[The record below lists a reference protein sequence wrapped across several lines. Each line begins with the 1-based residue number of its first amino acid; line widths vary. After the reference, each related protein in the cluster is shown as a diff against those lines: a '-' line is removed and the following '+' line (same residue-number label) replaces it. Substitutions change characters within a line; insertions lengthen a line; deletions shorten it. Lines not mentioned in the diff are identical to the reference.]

1 MSDDEE
7 DDDDDDDDDDDTI
20 CTRPVV
26 NCMTRGRAPPA
37 EGSMNLKIFSLFFYS
52 FDIILMRPKPDHEL
66 FPCLDVRVCMC
77 YTHCIVS
84 VFVCVCVCMCCLLY
98 TSPSPRD

>member
-1 MSDDEE
+1 MSQREQGGWSEQELASTGSIQEPPGGHPDHPDDDDDGDAGEDG

-37 EGSMNLKIFSLFFYS
+37 EGSMNLKI
-52 FDIILMRPKPDHEL
+52 
-66 FPCLDVRVCMC
+66 
-77 YTHCIVS
+77 
-84 VFVCVCVCMCCLLY
+84 
-98 TSPSPRD
+98 